1 MIDRIIDFF
10 VRQKFAAFAVTIL
23 IAGWGIYSLSQLSV
37 NTIPDISNEQVR
49 VITVSENLA
58 TEEVERLI
66 THPVELEMANL
77 PGVKEIR
84 SVSKY
89 GLSVVTVVFEPQMG
103 TYLPRQLI
111 KEKIAAAK
119 ERIPEGAG
127 EPEMAP
133 IMSGLGEIY
142 QYVVETEEGYDSA
155 YSPMEL
161 RTIQD
166 WLIRRQLTGIDGVVG
181 INSWGGYLKQYEVA
195 IDPERLE
202 SKKITIGQVFEALDK
217 NNANT
222 GGAYIEKEQ
231 RAYFIRG
238 EGLIESH
245 EDIRRTLVAKKNGN
259 PITIGDVAEVRNGH
273 ALRLGA
279 VTHNGEGETVTG
291 QIMML
296 KGENSIDVIERVKER
311 VDEVRKS
318 LPEGVKI
325 TPYYD
330 RQDLI
335 DRTTSTI
342 WENLSLG
349 GLIVIFVLIIL
360 LGSWRSGS
368 IVALVIP
375 LSLLFAFGMMEL
387 FGVTV
392 NLVSLGAIDFGI
404 IVDGAVIIVEYVVYR
419 IASSHQQLQGVK
431 GAQRRGLVDEITSNS
446 ASRMMRTAF
455 FGQIIILIVFIPILT
470 LSGVEGKMFVPMAT
484 TFIFALLGAMVLCFT
499 FVPAACAF
507 LYRKG
512 SQKGANSGP
521 TRIMKA
527 IDRAYT
533 PSLQVALNNRWK
545 VLTIAILLFVG
556 SIYTF
561 NRLGGEFVPQLD
573 EGSLVIHPVLPPGTS
588 LEQTKKTTTRLE
600 KMLLDEFPEVQSV
613 TSRIGAAEVPTDPM
627 SLEMSDM
634 MVKLKPEDQWTS
646 ADSKEG
652 LQKKI
657 RDQLST
663 VPGIDIRFSQPIEM
677 LFSKFLSGTNAD
689 VAVKIYGSDLQR
701 LSKLGN
707 RAGELIRPVE
717 GVSSV
722 KVEKTLGS
730 PRITMEPNRTELA
743 EHGVTIEKVNR
754 TVRAAFS
761 GMKAGTVYE
770 GMKRFDLVVRAQKDE
785 RSELEDLRQLRID
798 LPDGGQVPLKE
809 LADIGYESGVARI
822 SRENTQRRTTV
833 AVNTLERDVES
844 VVQDIQKELG
854 ALELPAG
861 YRTEYSGDFK
871 QLQKARKHL
880 FWLVPVALGL
890 IFFLLYITLKS
901 LRLVLM
907 VLSAIPLAVTGGIFT
922 LWLRGMP
929 FSIPAGIGF
938 IALFGIAVLNGI
950 VLISFFE
957 ELKGEH
963 GGERN
968 ERILEGSRM
977 RLRPVL
983 LTALTDVL
991 GFLPMAVS
999 TSAGA
1004 EIQRPL
1010 ATVVVGGLITS
1021 TILTLM
1027 ILPTL
1032 YSLFGKADSSEV
1044 GGKNSKPLM
1053 ASSIIFLLISMPV
1066 MGGAQND
1073 STLSVQEAV
1082 DSALARHPSISA
1094 AELRIQENEALK
1106 RSAYHIGPTYI
1117 YRGRSEWGYDGPK
1130 GVQSRF
1136 GVQQQ
1141 FELPFTMKAKAD
1153 YYEAR
1158 KDRSEA
1164 SLRLR
1169 KQRMERRIRQ
1179 AYNELAYRIEMR
1191 ELWER
1196 NARIHRK
1203 VLKSAQAR
1211 FQTGDIGR
1219 LERTSLKAKVRRIS
1233 TKLQEARAKEGIQR
1247 KELARE
1253 LFMEDSLKTSID
1265 SLQALGDPAL
1275 EKKAPS
1281 EHPILERQEKAVAT
1295 GRADLKRQR
1304 MERLPDL
1311 QFSFMDQA
1319 VQGNPGYYGY
1329 TFGLQIPIDRLL
1341 TGAKVRAAQKRLH
1354 REKAQAEATRLDWKK
1369 RYQKAV
1375 KRFRQSLERLRSF
1388 DEERL
1393 EEAELLM
1400 ENAQKRYKAGDID
1413 QVSYVNYMD
1422 QAFRIQREYLK
1433 AIRDYNRSIVEL
1445 QYLNAP

>member
-10 VRQKFAAFAVTIL
+10 VRQKFAAFAFTAL
-23 IAGWGIYSLSQLSV
+23 LAGWGIYSMTQLSV

-89 GLSVVTVVFEPQMG
+89 GLSVVTVVFKPDMG

-119 ERIPEGAG
+119 ERIPEGLG

-142 QYVVETEEGYDSA
+142 QYVVEPKEGYDSA

-166 WLIRRQLTGIDGVVG
+166 WLIRRQLSGIDGVVE

-195 IDPERLE
+195 VDPEQLM
-202 SKKITIGQVFEALDK
+202 SKGLTILDVYEALKK

-231 RAYFIRG
+231 RAHFIRG
-238 EGLIESH
+238 EGLIGSLD
-245 EDIRRTLVAKKNGN
+245 DIRRTLITKKKGN
-259 PITIGDVAEVRNGH
+259 PITIGDIAKVHYGH

-279 VTHNGEGETVTG
+279 VTHNGQGESVTG

-296 KGENSIDVIERVKER
+296 KGESSIDVIGRVKDR
-311 VDEVRKS
+311 VEEVRKS
-318 LPEGVKI
+318 LPEGVRI

-349 GLIVIFVLIIL
+349 GLIVIFILILL

-419 IASSHQQLQGVK
+419 IASSSDQLQGITGVQK
-431 GAQRRGLVDEITSNS
+431 RTLVNDITSRS

-507 LYRKG
+507 LYRGGSKKG
-512 SQKGANSGP
+512 SNEP

-527 IDRAYT
+527 IDKAYA
-533 PSLQVALNNRWK
+533 PSLRLALNNRGK
-545 VLTIAILLFVG
+545 VLIIALLLFGG

-561 NRLGGEFVPQLD
+561 KQLGGEFVPQLD
-573 EGSLVIHPVLPPGTS
+573 EGSVVIHPVLPPGTS

-600 KMLLDEFPEVQSV
+600 KILLEKFPEVKSV

-627 SLEMSDM
+627 ALEMSDM
-634 MVKLKPEDQWTS
+634 MVNLKPKGKWSS
-646 ADSKEG
+646 ADSKDEL
-652 LQKKI
+652 LQRIKEE
-657 RDQLST
+657 LS
-663 VPGIDIRFSQPIEM
+663 VIPGIDIRFSQPIEM

-689 VAVKIYGSDLQR
+689 IAVKIYGSDLQR
-701 LSKLGN
+701 LSELGN
-707 RAGELIRPVE
+707 RAGELIRPIE

-730 PRITMEPNRTELA
+730 PRIVMKPNRDKLA
-743 EHGVTIEKVNR
+743 EFGISIQKLNR

-770 GMKRFDLVVRAQKDE
+770 GMKRFDLVVRAEGDE
-785 RSELEDLRQLRID
+785 RSKMEDLKQLRIPMPGD
-798 LPDGGQVPLKE
+798 GQVPLKE
-809 LADIGYESGVARI
+809 VADIGYESGVARI

-833 AVNTLERDVES
+833 AVNTLGRDVES
-844 VVQDIQKELG
+844 VVKDIQEKLKG
-854 ALELPAG
+854 LELPPG

-871 QLQKARKHL
+871 QLKKARRHL
-880 FWLVPVALGL
+880 FWLVPVALAL
-890 IFFLLYITLKS
+890 IFFLLYVTLKS
-901 LRLVLM
+901 FRLVMM
-907 VLSAIPLAVTGGIFT
+907 VLSAIPLAITGGIFT

-957 ELKGEH
+957 ELRQDDEGS
-963 GGERN
+963 RD
-968 ERILEGSRM
+968 ERILKGSRM

-983 LTALTDVL
+983 LTALTDIL

-1021 TILTLM
+1021 TLLTLM

-1032 YSLFGKADSSEV
+1032 YSLFGKEDRSE
-1044 GGKNSKPLM
+1044 GNGN
-1053 ASSIIFLLISMPV
+1053 ASRPVIATSVLLLLIGLPSI
-1066 MGGAQND
+1066 GQAQND
-1073 STLSVQEAV
+1073 SVLTADEAV
-1082 DSALARHPSISA
+1082 DSALSAHPSVRSA
-1094 AELRIQENEALK
+1094 QLGIEMNEALK
-1106 RSAYHIGPTYI
+1106 KSAYRIGPTYL
-1117 YRGRSEWGYDGPK
+1117 YRGRAEWSREGRP
-1130 GVQSRF
+1130 GVQNQL
-1136 GVQQQ
+1136 GIQQRIE
-1141 FELPFTMKAKAD
+1141 FPLTMKAEAEQ
-1153 YYEAR
+1153 YEAR
-1158 KDRSEA
+1158 KQGAKTRLE
-1164 SLRLR
+1164 LR
-1169 KQRMERRIRQ
+1169 KVRIERNVRLS
-1179 AYNELAYRIEMR
+1179 YNELAYRNEVQA
-1191 ELWER
+1191 LWKR
-1196 NARIHRK
+1196 MGRIHRK
-1203 VLKSAQAR
+1203 VLKAAR
-1211 FQTGDIGR
+1211 SRFGTGDIGR
-1219 LERTSLKAKVRRIS
+1219 LERTSLKAKVRKVRMER
-1233 TKLQEARAKEGIQR
+1233 KEARADVRIQR
-1247 KELARE
+1247 KDLAE
-1253 LFMEDSLKTSID
+1253 KLFIEDSLDAGIAELEPLSPPGQVD
-1265 SLQALGDPAL
+1265 STPKGHPSLKEREQQVRISEAEVKA
-1275 EKKAPS
+1275 EKS
-1281 EHPILERQEKAVAT
+1281 RNW
-1295 GRADLKRQR
+1295 
-1304 MERLPDL
+1304 PDL
-1311 QFSFMDQA
+1311 QANYVEQS
-1319 VQGNPGYYGY
+1319 VQGSNGFYGY
-1329 TFGLQIPIDRLL
+1329 TFGLRIPIDRWF
-1341 TGAKVRAAQKRLH
+1341 TGGEVKAAEVRVQRDRARK
-1354 REKAQAEATRLDWKK
+1354 EQAFLEWKK
-1369 RYQKAV
+1369 RYQQARARYQ
-1375 KRFRQSLERLRSF
+1375 KRLERLNSF

-1393 EEAELLM
+1393 QEAELLM
-1400 ENAQKRYKAGDID
+1400 ENARKRYEAGSID
-1413 QVSYVNYMD
+1413 LVSYVNYMD
-1422 QAFRIQREYLK
+1422 QAFRIRQDYLK
-1433 AIRDYNRSIVEL
+1433 AVRDYNESIIEL
-1445 QYLNAP
+1445 RYFLEP